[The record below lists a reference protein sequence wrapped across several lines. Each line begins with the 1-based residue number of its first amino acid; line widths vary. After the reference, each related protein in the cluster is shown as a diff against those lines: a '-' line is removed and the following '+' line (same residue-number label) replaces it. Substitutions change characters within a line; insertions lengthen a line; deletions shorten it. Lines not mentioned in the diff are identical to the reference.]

1 MLCFDTVELK
11 CGGVA
16 ALTLAVP
23 VIPVSGGIMLAE
35 SLQDELV
42 VHQTLDGFQQEGVEG
57 QVAHLL
63 QLKLFV
69 DRLQLLQPLGGL
81 LQLSQNLVVFLQVA
95 GKFLQTKKQKNTKQK
110 QRRRVC

>member
-1 MLCFDTVELK
+1 MLNK
-11 CGGVA
+11 KGVA

-23 VIPVSGGIMLAE
+23 VVSVRGGIMLAE

-42 VHQTLDGFQQEGVEG
+42 VHQTLDGFKQEGVEG

-81 LQLSQNLVVFLQVA
+81 LQLGQNLVVFLQVA
-95 GKFLQTKKQKNTKQK
+95 GKFLHTRKPKR
-110 QRRRVC
+110 RRRVY